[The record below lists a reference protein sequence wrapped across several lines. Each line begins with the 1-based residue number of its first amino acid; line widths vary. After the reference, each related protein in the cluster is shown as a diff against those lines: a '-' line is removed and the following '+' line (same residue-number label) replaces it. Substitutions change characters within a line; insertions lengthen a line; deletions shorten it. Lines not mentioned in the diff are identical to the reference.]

1 MSNFPTSVDP
11 VNVIFLTLLFC
22 IISPTIF
29 EEEPVTK
36 FITPGGK
43 PARSTICINFTAV
56 IGLSLDGLIITV
68 HPAAKAGAIFRVII
82 ASGKFHGVIA
92 ATTPTGFFHTCIL
105 LFRILEGTVSPY
117 TLLPSSS
124 YHSIKEAE

>member
-11 VNVIFLTLLFC
+11 VNVIFLTLLLC

-29 EEEPVTK
+29 EEEPVTQ

-43 PARSTICINFTAV
+43 PARSTICINFTGV

-68 HPAAKAGAIFRVII
+68 HPAAKAGGICRVSF
-82 ASGKFHGVIA
+82 ARGECEGAIA
-92 ATTPTGFFHTCIL
+92 ATTATGLSHTCSL
-105 LFRILEGTVSPY
+105 LFRIGEGTVSPY
-117 TLLPSSS
+117 TLLPSSA